1 MQLSHNIIQLR
12 KAMGLSQEQ
21 LAEQLE
27 VSRQS
32 ISKWETGQS
41 VPELE
46 KLMALSRIFGV
57 STDALLGNIPAQG
70 EAAVSA
76 APTMSSYVQ
85 ANLLRRLF
93 TVGWIT
99 CLVGFLALL
108 AEMVGLIFVR
118 NAMVEI
124 NAGHGMGF
132 HSDPMYY
139 AGVPPMNY
147 VITLTVIL
155 ILAGIAMSGFGI
167 WKMYRR
173 K

>member
-1 MQLSHNIIQLR
+1 MQLADNILQLR
-12 KAMGLSQEQ
+12 KALGLSQEQ
-21 LAEQLE
+21 LAEQIG

-41 VPELE
+41 APELE
-46 KLMALSRIFGV
+46 KLVALSKVFGV
-57 STDALLGNIPAQG
+57 STDTLLGNDTPEKNPPQPALPIQD
-70 EAAVSA
+70 
-76 APTMSSYVQ
+76 YLH

-93 TVGWIT
+93 TVGWVT
-99 CLVGFLALL
+99 GLVGFLALL
-108 AEMVGLIFVR
+108 AEMIGLVFVR

-155 ILAGIAMSGFGI
+155 ILAGIALTGFSL
-167 WKMYRR
+167 WKMHRH